1 MSGKKG
7 HHKEG
12 CFALELV
19 DFKTA
24 LEQFQNLVEKM
35 IIQKTKESSGL
46 YTKDDDEIDYEKF
59 YTTTRTLF
67 GSAVKDQNI
76 QAFFRKI
83 MSNLDEKPEWLEQKS
98 GPYFE
103 YEVLKIFGCFRGE
116 SVVVPS
122 PSKENM
128 VFLVS
133 EKQQITHS
141 VVKRKDVIKG
151 IVKVPL
157 LHLTVTASQKGLL
170 TVFNKQM
177 KVLTT
182 ISVEDTAWITGCDF
196 LPNLKYVVAVTESTI
211 ILWDYKSKESEGNG
225 FVIKPMKNCLLC
237 VSTVTMAD
245 NLAKDTI
252 LMGDDKGYVYLLT
265 ITTDDF
271 IMKQSKA
278 EKESQFKVL
287 DSESFDTPKR
297 KLHDDWVGKI
307 KYFPALKRFG
317 SCSTDSINSFVL
329 DDIKRLEDH
338 LPVKEF
344 SVPKGVNA
352 FTYCGKAKVIVTGGN
367 DRILRLWNPVVN
379 FSPTGKLLGH
389 KHSIV
394 EIVTNEKDQHV
405 ISLSCAKVFRV
416 WDIQTL
422 SPLQVFYED
431 HGTPEEMNAFP
442 MVFDND
448 HGLLFTGSDVI
459 DIYPLANVTQDTKEL
474 PQTHEKSLNVLLY
487 NRAFHQILSICTESI
502 LKVWDLETG
511 SQIYQIEDAHGLNTE
526 VTCAAIERNG
536 IYLATGACD
545 GTVKIWEFESG
556 QEVKALHLAEHSE
569 DERRVLKIVYLKAD
583 EGQHALIVLEQRGKI
598 KIIQGDS
605 AQTDL
610 YVTWVLPEIVPFP
623 QRNPVVYLSLKPSSL
638 KTQDFFPE
646 IRLLC
651 NTSSMKNDTET
662 FLSSMDIRCFDVLQ
676 VEGGKSIATGSAN
689 GEINLWDF
697 ESGSVKCLRKTTE
710 DNHGS
715 GVNAILFLV
724 HSVSS
729 SRKRSSLSSAPSVTS
744 DASAAAEHKGSSS
757 DQHEKIA
764 ESDEINTG
772 IKTAEET
779 TDCKDTQNLEMNE
792 QLLKARA
799 GLSPLLASAH
809 ESSCVRLWSIQGN
822 LMKELLPFSG
832 HPSGPLTALCTDIFT
847 KILLTGSKEGH
858 VFRWNMASFLEDSRN
873 RKNAIKEELCWRA
886 HAAEVVDL
894 LIEEQKNVIVTASI
908 DGSVRLW
915 HARTGYYFGY
925 FGQARQFEL
934 TDTSRLILP
943 SDVNDFPPIIKEES
957 KHTEKKKVVYPLVLD
972 RDKLESLT
980 ESPSDLEKAEHG
992 KAVHSFKFFRALAP
1006 EKLQHME
1013 TFEFASKEAGA
1024 IFGFL
1029 PIYEHSRTMSQHVT
1043 EHRTHFHPLVKHTN
1057 GAKCLTLVRKK
1068 ALFPRKWLNKH
1079 LPTGD
1084 FPETQT
1090 LTCYFTAC
1098 YQKH

>member
-7 HHKEG
+7 DKEG
-12 CFALELV
+12 CPALELI
-19 DFKTA
+19 DFNNA

-46 YTKDDDEIDYEKF
+46 YTKDNDERDYEKF

-67 GSAVKDQNI
+67 GSAVKDQDI
-76 QAFFRKI
+76 QAFFRKV
-83 MSNLDEKPEWLEQKS
+83 MRNLDERPEWLE
-98 GPYFE
+98 
-103 YEVLKIFGCFRGE
+103 IFGCFRRANGGM
-116 SVVVPS
+116 SS
-122 PSKENM
+122 TSKESM
-128 VFLVS
+128 VLLVS

-157 LHLTVTASQKGLL
+157 LHLTVTASQKGVL
-170 TVFNKQM
+170 TVFRKQM

-182 ISVEDTAWITGCDF
+182 INIEDTAWITGCDF

-211 ILWDYKSKESEGNG
+211 ILWDYKSKESKSDG

-237 VSTVTMAD
+237 VCTVTVAD

-265 ITTDDF
+265 ITSDDF

-278 EKESQFKVL
+278 EKEAQFKVL
-287 DSESFDTPKR
+287 DAESFDIPKR

-307 KYFPALKRFG
+307 KYFSALKCFG
-317 SCSTDSINSFVL
+317 SCSTDSTNSFVL

-379 FSPTGKLLGH
+379 FSPMGKLLGH

-431 HGTPEEMNAFP
+431 HGTPEEMNSFP

-459 DIYPLANVTQDTKEL
+459 DIYPLANVIQDSKEL

-511 SQIYQIEDAHGLNTE
+511 SQIYQLEDAHGLNIE

-536 IYLATGACD
+536 VYLATGACD

-556 QEVKALHLAEHSE
+556 QEIKALPLAQHSNDEH
-569 DERRVLKIVYLKAD
+569 RMLKIVYLKAN
-583 EGQHALIVLEQRGKI
+583 EGQHAVIVLEQRGKI

-605 AQTDL
+605 TQTDL

-623 QRNPVVYLSLKPSSL
+623 RRNPVVYLSLKPASL

-651 NTSSMKNDTET
+651 NTSCMKNDTET
-662 FLSSMDIRCFDVLQ
+662 FLSSVDIRCFDVLK
-676 VEGGKSIATGSAN
+676 VEGGRLIATGSAN

-697 ESGSVKCLRKTTE
+697 ESASVKCLRKTTE
-710 DNHGS
+710 DNQGS

-724 HSVSS
+724 HRISS
-729 SRKRSSLSSAPSVTS
+729 SRKRSSQSPTPSVRS
-744 DASAAAEHKGSSS
+744 DASAIAEQKGSSS
-757 DQHEKIA
+757 DQHEKNA
-764 ESDEINTG
+764 ESDEINTE

-779 TDCKDTQNLEMNE
+779 TSCKDTQNPKMNE

-809 ESSCVRLWSIQGN
+809 ESSCIRLWSIQGN

-832 HPSGPLTALCTDIFT
+832 CPSGPLTVLCTDIFT
-847 KILLTGSKEGH
+847 KILLTGSKEGYI
-858 VFRWNMASFLEDSRN
+858 FRWNMASFLEDSRN
-873 RKNAIKEELCWRA
+873 KKNEIKEELCWRA

-894 LIEEQKNVIVTASI
+894 FIEEEKNVVVTASI
-908 DGSVRLW
+908 DSSVRVW
-915 HARTGYYFGY
+915 HARIGYYFGY
-925 FGQARQFEL
+925 FGQARKFEL

-943 SDVNDFPPIIKEES
+943 SDVNDFSAIIKEES
-957 KHTEKKKVVYPLVLD
+957 KHTEKKEVLYPLVLD
-972 RDKLESLT
+972 RDKLKSLT
-980 ESPSDLEKAEHG
+980 GSPSDLEKAGHEE
-992 KAVHSFKFFRALAP
+992 AVHGFKFFRALAP
-1006 EKLQHME
+1006 EKLQHLE
-1013 TFEFASKEAGA
+1013 TFEFVSKEAGA
-1024 IFGFL
+1024 VFGLL
-1029 PIYEHSRTMSQHVT
+1029 PIYELEHPIEVSMPNSLQRIKAEKSGHKGREKHPDSIEDLSQD
-1043 EHRTHFHPLVKHTN
+1043 K
-1057 GAKCLTLVRKK
+1057 
-1068 ALFPRKWLNKH
+1068 
-1079 LPTGD
+1079 
-1084 FPETQT
+1084 
-1090 LTCYFTAC
+1090 
-1098 YQKH
+1098 

>member
-7 HHKEG
+7 RDKEG
-12 CFALELV
+12 CFALESI
-19 DFKTA
+19 DFKNA

-35 IIQKTKESSGL
+35 IIQKTKESSGS

-67 GSAVKDQNI
+67 GSAVKDQDI

-83 MSNLDEKPEWLEQKS
+83 MSNPDERPEWLE
-98 GPYFE
+98 
-103 YEVLKIFGCFRGE
+103 IFGCFSRK
-116 SVVVPS
+116 SVGMSS
-122 PSKENM
+122 PSKESM

-151 IVKVPL
+151 IVKEPL
-157 LHLTVTASQKGLL
+157 LHLTVTASQKGVL
-170 TVFNKQM
+170 TVFSKKM

-182 ISVEDTAWITGCDF
+182 INIEDTAWITACDF

-237 VSTVTMAD
+237 VCTVTMAD
-245 NLAKDTI
+245 NLAKDTF
-252 LMGDDKGYVYLLT
+252 LMGDDKGHVYLLT
-265 ITTDDF
+265 ITSDDF

-278 EKESQFKVL
+278 AKESQFKVL
-287 DSESFDTPKR
+287 DSEFFDIPKR

-379 FSPTGKLLGH
+379 FSPTGKLIGH
-389 KHSIV
+389 KHGIV
-394 EIVTNEKDQHV
+394 EVVTNEKDQHV

-459 DIYPLANVTQDTKEL
+459 DIYPLANVTQDSKEL

-487 NRAFHQILSICTESI
+487 NRAFHQILSICTESV

-536 IYLATGACD
+536 VYLATGACD

-556 QEVKALHLAEHSE
+556 QEVKALPSVQHSDDEH
-569 DERRVLKIVYLKAD
+569 RVLKIVYLKAD
-583 EGQHALIVLEQRGKI
+583 EGQHAVIVLEQTGKI

-605 AQTDL
+605 AATDL

-623 QRNPVVYLSLKPSSL
+623 QRNPVVYLSLRPASL
-638 KTQDFFPE
+638 ETQDFFPE

-662 FLSSMDIRCFDVLQ
+662 FLSSVDIRCFDVLQ
-676 VEGGKSIATGSAN
+676 IEGGRSIATGSAN

-697 ESGSVKCLRKTTE
+697 ESASVKCLRKTTE
-710 DNHGS
+710 DNQGS

-724 HSVSS
+724 RSVSS
-729 SRKRSSLSSAPSVTS
+729 SRKRSSLSSTPSVRS
-744 DASAAAEHKGSSS
+744 DASAIAEHKRSSS
-757 DQHEKIA
+757 DLHEKNV
-764 ESDEINTG
+764 ESDEINTA
-772 IKTAEET
+772 IKTEET
-779 TDCKDTQNLEMNE
+779 TSCKDTPNPEMNE

-894 LIEEQKNVIVTASI
+894 FIEEEKNVVVTASV

-915 HARTGYYFGY
+915 HARTGYYFGF
-925 FGQARQFEL
+925 FGQARKFEL

-943 SDVNDFPPIIKEES
+943 SDVSDFPAIIKEES
-957 KHTEKKKVVYPLVLD
+957 KHTEKKEIIYPLILD
-972 RDKLESLT
+972 RDKLKSLT
-980 ESPSDLEKAEHG
+980 GSPSDLEKDGDEE
-992 KAVHSFKFFRALAP
+992 AVHSFKFFRALAP
-1006 EKLQHME
+1006 EKLPTLE

-1029 PIYEHSRTMSQHVT
+1029 PIYELDNPIEVSMPHSLQRMKAEKSSHKGREKDLGSIEDLSQD
-1043 EHRTHFHPLVKHTN
+1043 K
-1057 GAKCLTLVRKK
+1057 
-1068 ALFPRKWLNKH
+1068 
-1079 LPTGD
+1079 
-1084 FPETQT
+1084 
-1090 LTCYFTAC
+1090 
-1098 YQKH
+1098 